1 MAMIRKNPTLS
12 SLMILVFL
20 WGCQPVTKGP
30 GNRYGIEDLSSLG
43 VRTEKLVEAYE
54 EADDLGFVSSMIVEY
69 RGERLSQYYF
79 HGYNPYSSFNIR
91 SVSKSMLACL
101 VGIALDRGLID
112 DLEQKAVDILPQYQD
127 SISDDRFR
135 LINLTHLLTMRA
147 GFATDREG
155 FERIFQSENPLRAI
169 FSESLKYTP
178 GQRMVYST
186 ASTHLLACC
195 LAALIDLDL
204 EEFAH
209 RYLFHPIGV
218 NIDFWETDPQGNY
231 IGGNNVYFQT
241 GDLVLFGNLI
251 QNRGR
256 FENQQLIPGSWVQRM
271 IQNTLEGPGSGY
283 GPLTD
288 IGYGY
293 LWWLGKMSG
302 YNLHTAWG
310 YGGQFVMLIPGLEL
324 LIVINSQS
332 DVNWDVADTQEL
344 SILNLIRD
352 HIIPAVQ

>member
-1 MAMIRKNPTLS
+1 MNATLC
-12 SLMILVFL
+12 SLIILASL
-20 WGCQPVTKGP
+20 WSCQPAANDS
-30 GNRYGIEDLSSLG
+30 GNRYGIEDLRALG
-43 VRTEKLVEAYE
+43 VRTEKLIEAYE

-69 RGERLSQYYF
+69 RGERLSGYYF
-79 HGYNPYSSFNIR
+79 HGYNSYSSFNIR

-101 VGIALDRGLID
+101 AGIALDRGWIEN
-112 DLEQKAVDILPQYQD
+112 LEQRVVDILPHYQGF
-127 SISDDRFR
+127 ISDDRFR

-147 GFATDREG
+147 GFASDREG
-155 FERIFQSENPLRAI
+155 FERVFQSEHPLQAI

-195 LAALIDLDL
+195 LAALVDMDL

-218 NIDFWETDPQGNY
+218 HIDLWETDPQGNY
-231 IGGNNVYFQT
+231 IGGNNVHFQT
-241 GDLVLFGNLI
+241 EDLVLFGNLI
-251 QNRGR
+251 RSRGR
-256 FENQQLIPGSWVQRM
+256 FEDQQLIPESWVQRM
-271 IQNTLEGPGSGY
+271 IQNTLEEPGSGY

-293 LWWLGKMSG
+293 LWWLGTMSG
-302 YNLHTAWG
+302 YDLHTAWG
-310 YGGQFVMLIPGLEL
+310 YAGQFVMLIPRLEL